1 MDKTPMQIV
10 HEGFGGGMA
19 SGTDSWKEFIAD
31 EITFTGPASQVKC
44 KSYFIDLN
52 TGFMSMVRGTRMI
65 KAVEVDN
72 FVITQVEID
81 VEMPTGKT
89 ITLDMSEWY
98 ETKEGKIQ
106 SIKVYYDAEEFR
118 KESA

>member
-1 MDKTPMQIV
+1 MQKTPMQIV
-10 HEGFGGGMA
+10 HEGFGAGMA

-31 EITFTGPASQVKC
+31 DITFTGPAAQV
-44 KSYFIDLN
+44 SGIEAFIKLN
-52 TGFMSMVRGTRMI
+52 EGFMSMVRGARLN
-65 KAVEVDN
+65 KAVEVGN

-81 VEMPTGKT
+81 VAMPSGKT

-98 ETKEGKIQ
+98 ETKDGKIQ

-118 KESA
+118 RESK

>member
-1 MDKTPMQIV
+1 MEKSPMQIV

-19 SGTDSWKEFIAD
+19 SGTDSWKEFITD
-31 EITFTGPASQVKC
+31 DITFTGPAAQVSGKAD
-44 KSYFIDLN
+44 FIKLN
-52 TGFMSMVRGTRMI
+52 EGFMSMVRGARMI

-81 VEMPTGKT
+81 VAMPSGKT

-98 ETKEGKIQ
+98 ETKAGKIR

-118 KESA
+118 RESK

>member
-1 MDKTPMQIV
+1 MEKTPMQIV

-19 SGTDSWKEFIAD
+19 SGTDSWKMFIAD
-31 EITFTGPASQVKC
+31 DITFTGPAAQVAG
-44 KSYFIDLN
+44 KSDFIKLN
-52 TGFMSMVRGTRMI
+52 EGFMSMVRGARMI

-72 FVITQVEID
+72 YVITQVAID

-98 ETKEGKIQ
+98 ETQDGKIQ

-118 KESA
+118 RESV

>member
-1 MDKTPMQIV
+1 MEKSPMQIV

-31 EITFTGPASQVKC
+31 DITFNDPADQVSG
-44 KSYFIDLN
+44 KSDFIKLN
-52 TGFMSMVRGTRMI
+52 VGFMSMVRGARMI
-65 KAVEVDN
+65 KALEVDN

-81 VEMPTGKT
+81 VAMPSGKT
-89 ITLDMSEWY
+89 ITLDMCEWY
-98 ETKEGKIQ
+98 EVKDGKIK

-118 KESA
+118 KESK